1 MLIVG
6 RKPVLEALK
15 SHLQVKKVIHLLNIQ
30 SKPLQEIFYY
40 ADERNIPIE
49 AMNKKD
55 FQSSVKG
62 EFDHSQGI
70 AAIVEEFRYSE
81 LDDIFVRA
89 RDKKEKPFIVILD
102 EIEDPHNLGALIRT
116 AECAGAHGI
125 ILPKHHSAP
134 ITPVVMKTSAGAAAH
149 LPIVEVTNIV
159 NTIEELKKSNV
170 WIVGT
175 DVHAPTLYYN
185 VDYTDSIAIVIGN
198 EGRGVRRLVL
208 EHCDFVVTI
217 PMMGELDSL
226 NASVAGG
233 VLLFE
238 VVRARYLKNRGI
250 SF

>member
-15 SHLQVKKVIHLLNIQ
+15 SHLQVKKVVHLLNIQ

-40 ADERNIPIE
+40 ADERTIPIE

-55 FQSSVKG
+55 FQFFVKG
-62 EFDHSQGI
+62 EFEHSQGI

-81 LDDIFVRA
+81 LDDIFARA
-89 RDKKEKPFIVILD
+89 RGKKEKPFIVILD

-116 AECAGAHGI
+116 AECAGAHGVI
-125 ILPKHHSAP
+125 VPKHHSAP

-238 VVRARYLKNRGI
+238 VVRARHLKN
-250 SF
+250 